1 MSCRGCVFQFKRGC
15 RGAARRPIFKS
26 VQHIHIIMKPLR
38 LKIPRDTPIEVI
50 LTARDVE
57 TLRELTFLD
66 PADLE
71 GGVLV
76 GDGCWRFD
84 WTLDVIEDVQ
94 GSVAAAANHAPS
106 KAVEARIEEVCQKLQ
121 FCLDSFED

>member
-1 MSCRGCVFQFKRGC
+1 
-15 RGAARRPIFKS
+15 
-26 VQHIHIIMKPLR
+26 MKPLR
-38 LKIPRDTPIEVI
+38 LKIPRDTPMEVL

-66 PADLE
+66 PADLA
-71 GGVLV
+71 GGVLA
-76 GDGCWRFD
+76 GEGHWRFD

-94 GSVAAAANHAPS
+94 SWVAAAANHAPS
-106 KAVEARIEEVCQKLQ
+106 KVVEARIGEVWQKLQ